1 MKVSVPCP
9 DPFSILT
16 CHLHNL
22 HLLLVQCPCAPTM
35 ATAPWVTLD
44 DPPALGAPTHT
55 NHSCSI
61 PSDACL
67 PLVQH
72 LCVHAYG
79 HMGSFNKKGEFPT
92 VPHHLRSPTM
102 AVASQ
107 ETLDGPPALAIQH
120 PHVHQKGEMNMTTT
134 TTQPQRHND
143 NCDNRDMPTTTMQ
156 QQPQHNNNNHNNT
169 TTTATTTM

>member
-9 DPFSILT
+9 NPFSVLT

-22 HLLLVQCPCAPTM
+22 HP
-35 ATAPWVTLD
+35 
-44 DPPALGAPTHT
+44 
-55 NHSCSI
+55 
-61 PSDACL
+61 

-72 LCVHAYG
+72 LCVRAYG

-102 AVASQ
+102 AAASQ
-107 ETLDGPPALAIQH
+107 ATLDGPPALAIQH
-120 PHVHQKGEMNMTTT
+120 PHVHQKGEMNATTMTM
-134 TTQPQRHND
+134 QPQRHND

>member
-1 MKVSVPCP
+1 MREKQSISV
-9 DPFSILT
+9 T
-16 CHLHNL
+16 MTHQHLVPL
-22 HLLLVQCPCAPTM
+22 RTPTTAAASQ
-35 ATAPWVTLD
+35 ATL
-44 DPPALGAPTHT
+44 
-55 NHSCSI
+55 
-61 PSDACL
+61 ACL
-67 PLVQH
+67 WSSTFA
-72 LCVHAYG
+72 CV

-102 AVASQ
+102 AAASQ
-107 ETLDGPPALAIQH
+107 ATLDGPPALAIQH